1 MNRIIS
7 PPKSDW
13 NKLRQPLETG
23 ERQFIEYLDKNLHR
37 NWEIYIQP
45 HLNGLCPDVVILNPT
60 VGIGVFEVKNWDF
73 KAMNYFLQKDKY
85 GMTQLQ
91 AINNSGV
98 KFQYYPNPVD
108 QLLRYKKEIVD
119 LYSFG
124 LNFGKY
130 GSLAVNVG
138 LVLPSANKEEAEEL
152 FLRIFESR
160 KQKVFNLVEEGAENY
175 NNCIIT
181 QENLSEDIKF
191 VLPTGITRFSSKF
204 MNKIIANQLRI

>member
-13 NKLRQPLETG
+13 DKLRQPLEKG
-23 ERQFIEYLDKNLHR
+23 ERKFIEYLDENLHI

-60 VGIGVFEVKNWDF
+60 VGIGVFEVKNWNL
-73 KAMNYFLQKDKY
+73 KSMNYFLQEDSY

-91 AINNSGV
+91 AVNTSGV
-98 KFQYYPNPVD
+98 KFQYCPNPID
-108 QLLRYKKEIVD
+108 QLLQYKKEIIN

-124 LNFGKY
+124 LNFQKH

-138 LVLPSANKEEAEEL
+138 LVLPSSTEEEAKKL
-152 FLRIFESR
+152 
-160 KQKVFNLVEEGAENY
+160 GA
-175 NNCIIT
+175 
-181 QENLSEDIKF
+181 
-191 VLPTGITRFSSKF
+191 V
-204 MNKIIANQLRI
+204 